1 MLTGTL
7 FDAALLAAEHE
18 MTAFHPVNHGG
29 GADFY
34 RQDLLAPLT
43 AAIADL
49 EVRPDIR
56 IRGTFEGGDWLAT
69 TGHLAGRFVAPL
81 FGIPATGRTTF
92 VRFGRFDRLRP
103 GAGVGEPGSI
113 VETLLIIDLPALMV
127 EAGCW
132 PLGPPLGPSPVAA
145 GPLGHDGLLPGDDI
159 ELGRQSLKLVE
170 DMIAGLK
177 RFDGKNLA
185 TTDMRKTWT
194 DDFWWYG
201 PVPIGT
207 FQGLAAYE
215 VGHQGPFLRAFP
227 DRVGGNHRARIA
239 QGRFVASTGW
249 PSMTATHLGGD
260 WLGLAPTG
268 RPITMRI
275 MDWWACVGGRLSEN
289 WVMIDIPELLLQM
302 DVDLFARMAVL
313 ARR

>member
-1 MLTGTL
+1 MLTGTE
-7 FDAALLAAEHE
+7 FDPARLAADHE
-18 MTAFHPVNHGG
+18 MTACHPINHGT
-29 GADFY
+29 GADFHETA
-34 RQDLLAPLT
+34 LLAPLA

-56 IRGTFEGGDWLAT
+56 VRGAFKGGGWLAT

-81 FGIPATGRTTF
+81 FGIPPTGRATWL
-92 VRFGRFDRLRP
+92 RFGRFDRLRP
-103 GAGVGEPGSI
+103 GASVGDPGSV
-113 VETLLIIDLPALMV
+113 VETLLLLDLPALMV

-132 PLGPPLGPSPVAA
+132 PLGAALGPSPVAA
-145 GPLGHDGLLPGDDI
+145 GPAGHDGLRPGDDP
-159 ELGRQSLKLVE
+159 ELTRHSLGLVE
-170 DMIAGLK
+170 SMIAGLM
-177 RFDGKNLA
+177 RFDGTDLA

-194 DDFWWYG
+194 PDFWWYG

-215 VGHQGPFLRAFP
+215 IGHQGPFLRAFP

-249 PSMTATHLGGD
+249 PSMTATHKGGD

-268 RPITMRI
+268 RPVTMRI
-275 MDWWACVGGRLSEN
+275 MDWWACRGGLLAEN
-289 WVMIDIPELLLQM
+289 WIMIDIPELLLQL
-302 DVDLFARMAVL
+302 DVDVFARMAVL